1 MDHAEGRYPASLF
14 ILSDDIWTPVVLK
27 TTFSTAVVNAAS
39 DVSGLLRIARAP
51 GVGIGDA
58 HLGRRVLADEV
69 QHAAQ
74 GAVHAFLEAPAQTHI
89 E

>member
-1 MDHAEGRYPASLF
+1 MPRYG
-14 ILSDDIWTPVVLK
+14 VLK
-27 TTFSTAVVNAAS
+27 TTFSTAVVNTAS
-39 DVSGLLRIARAP
+39 DVSGLLRIARAL
-51 GVGIGDA
+51 GVGIRDA

-89 E
+89 EQRVEATVEIGQAQR